1 MAKIAILGY
10 GKMGKEIEKILLQ
23 YGHIIIIID
32 NEDDW
37 TNHYSEFCDC
47 DVAIEFSTPQSV
59 INNLY
64 RCFDANVPIVC
75 GTTGWNN
82 ETQAVIDY
90 CKQKSGSLVYGSNFC
105 IGANL
110 FFKMNEL
117 MAQMM
122 NQQPEYDVTIEE
134 THHVTKKDAPSGTAI
149 TTANLIINQLDR
161 KTNWKLNDNSQ
172 SDTIHVL
179 AHRLGEEPG
188 THVVRYTSEN
198 DCIEI
203 THKIYQRSALASG
216 AVKAAMWL
224 INHHGVYQFKDIFM
238 ELNAFAK

>member
-23 YGHIIIIID
+23 NQHTVPAIID
-32 NEDDW
+32 NEEEW
-37 TNHYSEFCDC
+37 KKQYQQFCQC

-59 INNLY
+59 IQNLQH
-64 RCFDANVPIVC
+64 CFDANVPVVC

-82 ETQAVIDY
+82 ETDRIVDY
-90 CKQKSGSLVYGSNFC
+90 CQKNEKSLVYGSNFC

-110 FFKMNEL
+110 FFKINE
-117 MAQMM
+117 MVAKMM
-122 NQQPEYDVTIEE
+122 NHQSEYDVMVEE

-161 KTNWKLNDNSQ
+161 KTNWKLDDD
-172 SDTIHVL
+172 SDSETVNIL
-179 AHRLGEEPG
+179 AHRLGNETG
-188 THVVRYTSEN
+188 THVVRYSSEN

-216 AVKAAMWL
+216 AVKAALWL
-224 INHHGVYQFKDIFM
+224 IRHKGIHQFKDIFM
-238 ELNAFAK
+238 EF